1 MRKIAFLIC
10 LFLSLLAIDAT
21 AEDGAKKE
29 AVMVTPIGYGNA
41 GSEKMR
47 GPQSLPVITVIY
59 DTVAETIEVQCSDES
74 TFDIRVYNRHG
85 LLIGMSDSSCPTVE
99 GIRSDGPISVQIL
112 SEHWQA
118 EVTL

>member
-1 MRKIAFLIC
+1 MRKIKFLIC
-10 LFLSLLAIDAT
+10 LFLSLLAIDAS
-21 AEDGAKKE
+21 AGDEAKKG
-29 AVMVTPIGYGNA
+29 AVIAKPIGYGNA
-41 GSEKMR
+41 GDGYIR

-59 DTVAETIEVQCSDES
+59 DTMAGTIEVQCSDES
-74 TFDIRVYNRHG
+74 TFDIRVYDRHG

-99 GIRSDGPISVQIL
+99 GIQSDGPISVQIL

>member
-10 LFLSLLAIDAT
+10 LFLSLLAIDASAGVET
-21 AEDGAKKE
+21 RTNAKK
-29 AVMVTPIGYGNA
+29 ATPVSKDDTF
-41 GSEKMR
+41 SEQIR

-59 DTVAETIEVQCSDES
+59 DTVAETVEVQCSDES
-74 TFDIRVYNRHG
+74 TFDIRVYDRHG

-99 GIRSDGPISVQIL
+99 GIQSDGPISVQIL

>member
-1 MRKIAFLIC
+1 MRKITFLFC
-10 LFLSLLAIDAT
+10 LFLSLLAINASAGDT
-21 AEDGAKKE
+21 TRTDTTK
-29 AVMVTPIGYGNA
+29 AVSIKTDTSNA
-41 GSEKMR
+41 QMR

-59 DTVAETIEVQCSDES
+59 DAVAGAIDVQCSDES
-74 TFDIRVYNRHG
+74 TFDIRVYDCYS

-99 GIRSDGPISVQIL
+99 GIRTDGPVTVQVL